1 MRLPTSDFRLPT
13 SDFRLMADQLT
24 LEVITPEKMALRETV
39 DEVIVPGLGGELG
52 ILPDH
57 APLISQLQTGV
68 LSYRRGVERQQ
79 MHVSGGFVEVLP
91 DKVSVLA
98 DVAEKPE
105 EIDLPRAQRA
115 RELAENLMNSRGEN
129 VDFQD
134 EELKLKRALVRIQVA
149 QSGK

>member
-1 MRLPTSDFRLPT
+1 
-13 SDFRLMADQLT
+13 MADKLT
-24 LEVITPEKMALRETV
+24 LEVITPEKLALRETV

-68 LSYRRGVERQQ
+68 LSYRRGNDRQQ

-98 DVAEKPE
+98 DVAESAA

-115 RELAENLMNSRGEN
+115 REQAENLMNARGESA
-129 VDFQD
+129 DFQAA
-134 EELKLKRALVRIQVA
+134 ELKLKRALVRIQVA

>member
-1 MRLPTSDFRLPT
+1 
-13 SDFRLMADQLT
+13 MADKLT
-24 LEVITPEKMALRETV
+24 LEVITPEKLVLRETV

-68 LSYRRGVERQQ
+68 LSYRRGAERQQ

-98 DVAEKPE
+98 DVAESAA

-115 RELAENLMNSRGEN
+115 REQAENLINSRGESP
-129 VDFQD
+129 DFQAA
-134 EELKLKRALVRIQVA
+134 ELKLKRALVRIQVA